1 MELCVK
7 STYVHLSTA
16 VQNYSSPGLLV
27 HCREGGKK
35 NLVLHSSKFSG
46 ALHIILT
53 KGISTREKRSSLM
66 HAWDRHIAELS
77 DEYLKGVAKTGTYII
92 S

>member
-1 MELCVK
+1 MLNLPM
-7 STYVHLSTA
+7 STFPQQFRTTVLDYWFTV
-16 VQNYSSPGLLV
+16 GK
-27 HCREGGKK
+27 EGKK
-35 NLVLHSSKFSG
+35 TLFSILLSSLTG

-77 DEYLKGVAKTGTYII
+77 DEYLKGVAKTGPYII

>member
-1 MELCVK
+1 M
-7 STYVHLSTA
+7 STFPQQFRTTV
-16 VQNYSSPGLLV
+16 LLDYWFTV
-27 HCREGGKK
+27 GKEGKK